1 MSEISIRPVTQKN
14 WRTALALSV
23 PPEQLHL
30 VAGMAPIVALALA
43 KAYIRLLDLHW
54 DPYVFYADE
63 AMIGF
68 AAHAYEPGS
77 PSNHWLFHFF
87 IDQQYQGQG
96 YGKQALRV
104 LVQQVRVQHP
114 TCRGSCGSMRTR
126 SPMIARLMTSV
137 WRAATPADGGATSA
151 SADERDGCSF
161 IDVVCSP
168 GLPETRQGA
177 PFLG

>member
-1 MSEISIRPVTQKN
+1 MSEISICPVTQKN
-14 WRTALALSV
+14 WRTAIALSV

-114 TCRGSCGSMRTR
+114 TCQLLQLT
-126 SPMIARLMTSV
+126 V
-137 WRAATPADGGATSA
+137 
-151 SADERDGCSF
+151 
-161 IDVVCSP
+161 
-168 GLPETRQGA
+168 LPENRRAQQLYEGIGFRPTGTS
-177 PFLG
+177 LEGEWLYHLKMHEVIG